1 MKVSVIGCGRW
12 GSFIAWYLNTVSHQV
27 TLYGR
32 KGSKNLLELMQTGKN
47 QYVTLNQ
54 NIKLTDDLDTA
65 LASDYIFISISAQG
79 LRGFLEGLKD
89 KNIQNKAFILCMKGL
104 EQQSGKRLTEVF
116 SSVLP
121 EADRVAV
128 WVGPGHIQDF
138 TAGVPNCMVIDT
150 ANRPFQKELVAL
162 LESKLIRFYYGTDL
176 LGNELGAAAKNVY
189 GLAAGMLDG
198 VGYTSLKGGL
208 IVRACVEMA
217 RLCAAMGGDPQ
228 TVYGLGF
235 LGEIETTFFSTH
247 SNNRLFG
254 ENFIK
259 GIATEKLC
267 EGVYTLLALHN
278 LAEQLKVDMPICN
291 ALYQILHK
299 GSDPMEEFEN
309 LLLRPLKKEF

>member
-47 QYVTLNQ
+47 QYVTLDQ
-54 NIKLTDDLDTA
+54 NIELTDDLDTA

-89 KNIQNKAFILCMKGL
+89 KNIQNKAFILSMKGL

-138 TAGVPNCMVIDT
+138 TAGVPNCMVITPPTDPSRKSWLHCWKANSSAFTT
-150 ANRPFQKELVAL
+150 A
-162 LESKLIRFYYGTDL
+162 
-176 LGNELGAAAKNVY
+176 
-189 GLAAGMLDG
+189 
-198 VGYTSLKGGL
+198 
-208 IVRACVEMA
+208 
-217 RLCAAMGGDPQ
+217 
-228 TVYGLGF
+228 
-235 LGEIETTFFSTH
+235 
-247 SNNRLFG
+247 
-254 ENFIK
+254 
-259 GIATEKLC
+259 
-267 EGVYTLLALHN
+267 
-278 LAEQLKVDMPICN
+278 PICWVTN
-291 ALYQILHK
+291 WAPPPKTFTVLPPVCWTAWDIPVSK
-299 GSDPMEEFEN
+299 AV
-309 LLLRPLKKEF
+309 